1 MGLGHNATAA
11 LITRGLA
18 EMTRLA
24 VAMGGRSSTL
34 AGLAGLGDLVLT
46 CTGDLSRNRNVGI
59 ELAKGRKLA
68 EIVGS
73 MRMVAEGVKTT
84 NAAKELAGR
93 HGVDMPITEQMHQI
107 LNLGILPGE
116 AVRRLMVRSLK
127 GE

>member
-1 MGLGHNATAA
+1 
-11 LITRGLA
+11 
-18 EMTRLA
+18 
-24 VAMGGRSSTL
+24 
-34 AGLAGLGDLVLT
+34 
-46 CTGDLSRNRNVGI
+46 
-59 ELAKGRKLA
+59 
-68 EIVGS
+68 